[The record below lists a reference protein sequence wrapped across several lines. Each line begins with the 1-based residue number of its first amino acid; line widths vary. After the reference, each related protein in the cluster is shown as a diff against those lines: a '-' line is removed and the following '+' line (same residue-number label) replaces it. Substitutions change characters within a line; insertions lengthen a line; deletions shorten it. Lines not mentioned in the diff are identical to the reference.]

1 MSQYDPIEI
10 DDDDTASVATL
21 DEDQAL
27 FATEDDYKAAAPQAV
42 DALPTPNSI
51 KGDKGKSKLGNLASS
66 FGSKIFGSK
75 SSLGKPLTDYVP
87 GTLDYSTLPMLQMP
101 SWAETAATKRLMK
114 DFKDVIQIQNKEP
127 LHELGWHI
135 DEEHIDNMY
144 QWIVELHS
152 FDPTLPLAQDM
163 KKKDVKSIVLELRFG
178 KDYPMSP
185 PFVRV
190 IRPRFL
196 GFQQGGGGH
205 VTAGGAMCMQLLTN
219 DGWSAVS
226 SIESV
231 LLQVRM
237 AMSSLDPKPARLQS
251 GGPMDYGV
259 GEAVEAYIRACN
271 MHGWTVPTGFREMA
285 YGGAPTGGWS

>member
-1 MSQYDPIEI
+1 
-10 DDDDTASVATL
+10 
-21 DEDQAL
+21 
-27 FATEDDYKAAAPQAV
+27 
-42 DALPTPNSI
+42 
-51 KGDKGKSKLGNLASS
+51 
-66 FGSKIFGSK
+66 
-75 SSLGKPLTDYVP
+75 
-87 GTLDYSTLPMLQMP
+87 
-101 SWAETAATKRLMK
+101 MK
-114 DFKDVIQIQNKEP
+114 DFKDLIMVQNTT
-127 LHELGWHI
+127 LAHELGWHI
-135 DEEHIDNMY
+135 DENKVDNIY

-163 KKKDVKSIVLELRFG
+163 KKKAIKSIVLELRFG

-237 AMSSLDPKPARLQS
+237 AMSSLEPKPARLDN
-251 GGPMDYGV
+251 GGRMDYGV
-259 GEAVEAYIRACN
+259 GEAVEAYTRACA
-271 MHGWTVPTGFREMA
+271 MHGWTVPVGFREMA
-285 YGGAPTGGWS
+285 YGGTSNDGFNPF

>member
-1 MSQYDPIEI
+1 M
-10 DDDDTASVATL
+10 
-21 DEDQAL
+21 
-27 FATEDDYKAAAPQAV
+27 
-42 DALPTPNSI
+42 
-51 KGDKGKSKLGNLASS
+51 
-66 FGSKIFGSK
+66 FGTK
-75 SSLGKPLTDYVP
+75 SSSAPSKPLTDYVP

-101 SWAETAATKRLMK
+101 DWATTSATKRLMK
-114 DFKDVIQIQNKEP
+114 DFKDLINVQNMTP
-127 LHELGWHI
+127 AHELGWHI
-135 DEEHIDNMY
+135 DEHKVDNIY

-152 FDPTLPLAQDM
+152 FESTLPLAQDM
-163 KKKDVKSIVLELRFG
+163 KKNNVKSIVLELRFG

-205 VTAGGAMCMQLLTN
+205 VTAGGAMCMELLTN

-237 AMSSLDPKPARLQS
+237 AISSLEPKPARLER
-251 GGPMDYGV
+251 GGRVDYGV
-259 GEAVEAYIRACN
+259 GEAVEAYIRACAV
-271 MHGWTVPTGFREMA
+271 HGWTVPPGFRDMV
-285 YGGAPTGGWS
+285 YGGSQGVTPY